1 MPIKITWVDSC
12 EGSEE
17 IETLQTPAVTVKVHR
32 KGDVITQVDWVYA
45 ENQESTSL
53 EENHLADFWPETD
66 KTINI
71 KLLKQGTPFRNKVWA
86 ELVKIPFG
94 KTLTYSGLAKN
105 IGSAARAVG
114 NACRD
119 NPYPLI
125 IPCHRVV
132 AVNSMGGFNGHRH
145 GAFMD
150 IKARLLEYEASL
162 NDIEFDSGSTSS
174 GRTEFYTARSS

>member
-1 MPIKITWVDSC
+1 MGINITWIDSC
-12 EGSEE
+12 EGCEE
-17 IETLQTPAVTVKVHR
+17 IEKLQTPTVTIKVHR
-32 KGDVITQVDWVYA
+32 IADVITKIDWVHG
-45 ENQESTSL
+45 ENYDSTL
-53 EENHLADFWPETD
+53 PYETRIADFWPETD
-66 KTINI
+66 ETINI
-71 KLLKQGTPFRNKVWA
+71 KLLKQGTPFRNKVWT
-86 ELVKIPFG
+86 EMVKIPFG

-132 AVNSMGGFNGHRH
+132 AVNGMGGFNGHRH

-150 IKARLLEYEASL
+150 IKAKLLDYEATH
-162 NDIEFDSGSTSS
+162 TSCK
-174 GRTEFYTARSS
+174 TTY

>member
-1 MPIKITWVDSC
+1 MPINITWVDHC
-12 EGSEE
+12 EGSEV
-17 IETLQTPAVTVKVHR
+17 IESIQTPAVTVKVHLR
-32 KGDVITQVDWVYA
+32 GDVITQIDWVYA
-45 ENQESTSL
+45 GNQESVTHG
-53 EENHLADFWPETD
+53 EGQLAEFWPGIN

-71 KLLKQGTPFRNKVWA
+71 KLLKQGTPFRNKVWE
-86 ELVKIPFG
+86 ELLKIPFG

-132 AVNSMGGFNGHRH
+132 AVNGMGGFNGHRH
-145 GAFMD
+145 GAFMEL
-150 IKARLLEYEASL
+150 KAKLLDYEA
-162 NDIEFDSGSTSS
+162 N
-174 GRTEFYTARSS
+174 YTPCKTPH

>member
-1 MPIKITWVDSC
+1 MPIYITWVDSC

-17 IETLQTPAVTVKVHR
+17 VERLQTPAVTLKVHR
-32 KGDVITQVDWVYA
+32 KGDVITQIDWDYA
-45 ENQESTSL
+45 EHQESAPHD
-53 EENHLADFWPETD
+53 EIRLADFWPATD

-94 KTLTYSGLAKN
+94 KTLTYSGLAKA

-132 AVNSMGGFNGHRH
+132 AMNGMGGFNGHRH

-150 IKARLLEYEASL
+150 IKAKLLDYEAT
-162 NDIEFDSGSTSS
+162 NAPCK
-174 GRTEFYTARSS
+174 TAH

>member
-1 MPIKITWVDSC
+1 MPISIIWVDSC
-12 EGSEE
+12 EVNET
-17 IETLQTPAVTVKVHR
+17 IERMKTPVVTLKIHR
-32 KGDVITQVDWVYA
+32 KGDVITQIDWDFAASEKSPSSY
-45 ENQESTSL
+45 EH
-53 EENHLADFWPETD
+53 HLADFWPESD
-66 KTINI
+66 KTITI
-71 KLLKQGTPFRNKVWA
+71 KLLKQGSPFRHKVWA

-94 KTLTYSGLAKN
+94 QTLTYSALAKN

-132 AVNSMGGFNGHRH
+132 AVNGMGGFNGHRH

-150 IKARLLEYEASL
+150 IKAKLLDYEA
-162 NDIEFDSGSTSS
+162 THA
-174 GRTEFYTARSS
+174 TCKTTH

>member
-1 MPIKITWVDSC
+1 MPINITWVDSC
-12 EGSEE
+12 EGSEV
-17 IETLQTPAVTVKVHR
+17 IETMQTLAVTVKVHR
-32 KGDVITQVDWVYA
+32 RGDVITQIDWVYGA
-45 ENQESTSL
+45 ESEAQYGNP
-53 EENHLADFWPETD
+53 LADFWPKND
-66 KTINI
+66 KAINL

-119 NPYPLI
+119 NPYPLV

-132 AVNSMGGFNGHRH
+132 AVNGMGGFNGHRH

-150 IKARLLEYEASL
+150 IKARLLDYEA
-162 NDIEFDSGSTSS
+162 NAV
-174 GRTEFYTARSS
+174 R

>member
-1 MPIKITWVDSC
+1 MPINITWVEHC
-12 EGSEE
+12 KGSEE
-17 IETLQTPAVTVKVHR
+17 IETIQTPVVTLKVHR
-32 KGDVITQVDWVYA
+32 KGDVITQIDWDFA
-45 ENQESTSL
+45 ESEKSVSSYESR
-53 EENHLADFWPETD
+53 LAEFWPGID
-66 KTINI
+66 KAINI

-94 KTLTYSGLAKN
+94 QTLTYSGLAKK

-132 AVNSMGGFNGHRH
+132 AVNGMGGFNGHRH

-150 IKARLLEYEASL
+150 IKAKLLDYEAAH
-162 NDIEFDSGSTSS
+162 T
-174 GRTEFYTARSS
+174 TCKTTH

>member
-1 MPIKITWVDSC
+1 MSINITWVDSC
-12 EGSEE
+12 EGSEA
-17 IETLQTPAVTVKVHR
+17 IEAIQTPAVTVKVHR
-32 KGDVITQVDWVYA
+32 KGEVITQIDWVYA
-45 ENQESTSL
+45 ESIESVSSYTNKL
-53 EENHLADFWPETD
+53 TEFWPATD

-71 KLLKQGTPFRNKVWA
+71 KLLKQGTPFRHKVWA

-132 AVNSMGGFNGHRH
+132 AVNGMGGFNGHRH

-150 IKARLLEYEASL
+150 IKARLLDYEA
-162 NDIEFDSGSTSS
+162 NAA
-174 GRTEFYTARSS
+174 AR

>member
-1 MPIKITWVDSC
+1 MPINITWVDSC
-12 EGSEE
+12 EGNEE
-17 IETLQTPAVTVKVHR
+17 IETLKTPAVTVKVHR
-32 KGDVITQVDWVYA
+32 KGDVITQIDW
-45 ENQESTSL
+45 EFLLNQEPASKHKSR
-53 EENHLADFWPETD
+53 LADFWPATD

-105 IGSAARAVG
+105 NGSAARAVG

-132 AVNSMGGFNGHRH
+132 AVNGMGGFNGHRH

-150 IKARLLEYEASL
+150 IKAKLLDYEA
-162 NDIEFDSGSTSS
+162 THAPCK
-174 GRTEFYTARSS
+174 TAH